1 MMILNLYYDNFRFTK
16 YLILLEIYIMTYSL
30 NSTLLLTILLA
41 IGLFFFLRASSK
53 DRTTVVEITS
63 SQKPLE
69 VLNVMYEWLDLRGWN
84 QIGGD
89 FDQRILIFKGQ
100 VVSSRFLAIFLSLLG
115 GFGSCAL
122 GLVIIQIYPTL
133 GWWPILLG
141 FIGGPLSGM
150 IYFKK
155 SAREEKFELKLL
167 SNEDS
172 EEMTLIRLRAHR
184 DELISLENELSDR
197 LELKSDGSLFKTP
210 I

>member
-1 MMILNLYYDNFRFTK
+1 
-16 YLILLEIYIMTYSL
+16 MTYSL

-53 DRTTVVEITS
+53 DRTTIVEISS
-63 SQKPLE
+63 SQEPIE

-84 QIGGD
+84 HTGGD

-100 VVSSRFLAIFLSLLG
+100 VVSSKLLAIYLSLLG
-115 GFGSCAL
+115 GAGSCAL

-155 SAREEKFELKLL
+155 SAREEKFELRLI

-184 DELISLENELSDR
+184 DELISLENELSDK
-197 LELKSDGSLFKTP
+197 LDLKSDGSLFKTP

>member
-1 MMILNLYYDNFRFTK
+1 MNF
-16 YLILLEIYIMTYSL
+16 SL

-63 SQKPLE
+63 YQKPID
-69 VLNVMYEWLDLRGWN
+69 VLKVIYEWLNLRGW
-84 QIGGD
+84 QQTGGD

-100 VVSSRFLAIFLSLLG
+100 VVSSKFLAIFLSILG
-115 GFGSCAL
+115 FFGSCAL

-133 GWWPILLG
+133 KWWPILLG
-141 FIGGPLSGM
+141 LIGGPLSGI
-150 IYFKK
+150 IYFIK
-155 SAREEKFELKLL
+155 SAREEKFELRLI
-167 SNEDS
+167 SSDN
-172 EEMTLIRLRAHR
+172 EEMTSMRLKAHR

-197 LELKSDGSLFKTP
+197 LELKTDGSLFKTP

>member
-1 MMILNLYYDNFRFTK
+1 
-16 YLILLEIYIMTYSL
+16 MTSSL
-30 NSTLLLTILLA
+30 NSTFLLTILLA

-69 VLNVMYEWLDLRGWN
+69 VLNVICDWLNLRGWK
-84 QIGGD
+84 QSGGD
-89 FDQRILIFKGQ
+89 FDQRILIFTGQ
-100 VVSSRFLAIFLSLLG
+100 VVSSKLLAIFLSLLG

-122 GLVIIQIYPTL
+122 GLVIIQIYPFL

-141 FIGGPLSGM
+141 FIGGPVSGM

-155 SAREEKFELKLL
+155 SAREEKFELKLVT
-167 SNEDS
+167 NDDN
-172 EEMTLIRLRAHR
+172 EEMTSMRLRAHR
-184 DELISLENELSDR
+184 DELISLENELSDK
-197 LELKSDGSLFKTP
+197 LDLKSDGSLFKTP